1 MIDKLSTSGFSVLNN
16 TEMLTIDGGWNWG
29 AVLGG
34 AALVVACIGVTIT
47 TGGIGLCSVPLIIG
61 AGTTAEIA
69 VAAVA
74 VAGSALGGAAM
85 GYGATH

>member
-34 AALVVACIGVTIT
+34 AALVVACIGDYYYRWNWFVLCT
-47 TGGIGLCSVPLIIG
+47 TYFRCWNNC
-61 AGTTAEIA
+61 
-69 VAAVA
+69 
-74 VAGSALGGAAM
+74 
-85 GYGATH
+85 